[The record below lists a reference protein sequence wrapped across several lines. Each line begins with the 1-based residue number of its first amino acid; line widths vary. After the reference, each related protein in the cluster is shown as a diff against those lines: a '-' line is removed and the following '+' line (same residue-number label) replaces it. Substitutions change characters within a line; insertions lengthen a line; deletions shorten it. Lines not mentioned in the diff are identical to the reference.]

1 MTGYRQLHTHIWS
14 DSWFVELEP
23 DWMLLFIYLFSN
35 ERASICGLYELPVR
49 TICFETGLDREGVRQ
64 GLEAFAKANKVK
76 YDFATSVVWVKN
88 MLKYQGSTSPKV
100 QARIQADIRAV
111 PDCELKQQFL
121 DTLSAS
127 ADTLSIPYRKGS
139 DTSIYSSSIDQFN
152 LEQAQEQPGTDLAI
166 PAEKG
171 SPPPA
176 AEPAAEQSQEL
187 PTTPVE
193 AMQHPDVQVFAAVTG
208 GRIPGLSQY
217 QTVIEAVRL
226 LRARQKLDDAALR
239 EYLAPYWIAWSGRK
253 RLDGRPY
260 DPGNITWLAEWALNG
275 SIPSQSSGPARPVTG
290 SATGPARPSV
300 PTPEQTRRMLD
311 ERDEKIKHA
320 VPMPAE
326 LRAKMR
332 GLKEKLA
339 VKDGR

>member
-1 MTGYRQLHTHIWS
+1 M
-14 DSWFVELEP
+14 
-23 DWMLLFIYLFSN
+23 
-35 ERASICGLYELPVR
+35 
-49 TICFETGLDREGVRQ
+49 
-64 GLEAFAKANKVK
+64 
-76 YDFATSVVWVKN
+76 
-88 MLKYQGSTSPKV
+88 
-100 QARIQADIRAV
+100 
-111 PDCELKQQFL
+111 
-121 DTLSAS
+121 
-127 ADTLSIPYRKGS
+127 
-139 DTSIYSSSIDQFN
+139 
-152 LEQAQEQPGTDLAI
+152 EQAQEQPGTDLAI